1 LEWPRGDPG
10 HGVPPGGCW
19 IGVLPCRALSCGCH
33 RLPTGLEDVS
43 KYPALVAEL
52 LARNWTEQ
60 EVSAALANNLLR
72 VFKRVETVSEAQGGT
87 GQYGNGWG
95 KGMHWAWGCA
105 RHQDALGCG
114 QMGREDPWG
123 SGENG
128 HVGRTGDMQCRGLSS
143 STEMHKVMQTHP
155 GPAGEG
161 VPAGHTAPRGA
172 HRPGAA
178 GRAALLQHYTPG
190 GTTPWIGSGS
200 KGVALQEH
208 SLLLSLG
215 EHDVSS
221 QVLLLSWGIR
231 KLLSFFIWR
240 RRNII
245 YI

>member
-1 LEWPRGDPG
+1 MEWPRGDPG

-95 KGMHWAWGCA
+95 KGMHWAWGGA
-105 RHQDALGCG
+105 RHRDALGCG

-178 GRAALLQHYTPG
+178 GRAVPHELWLHHLHHHRCQPSPAPASSPGAGTAPAQHPAAVVPTSRPSPA
-190 GTTPWIGSGS
+190 T
-200 KGVALQEH
+200 K
-208 SLLLSLG
+208 
-215 EHDVSS
+215 
-221 QVLLLSWGIR
+221 
-231 KLLSFFIWR
+231 
-240 RRNII
+240 
-245 YI
+245 